1 MGPGLMVFLRPPAV
15 TTQIKGI
22 PKNQTILRL
31 GVGLAFQYGC
41 LGVRFI
47 FLFIFFFLRG
57 CFGGVGWIFSSSDE
71 SVMNILYV

>member
-41 LGVRFI
+41 LGGAVYFFI
-47 FLFIFFFLRG
+47 YFFF
-57 CFGGVGWIFSSSDE
+57 CGGVLGEWDGFFRL
-71 SVMNILYV
+71 VMNL

>member
-41 LGVRFI
+41 PGGAGFFWL
-47 FLFIFFFLRG
+47 FFFFFAG
-57 CFGGVGWIFSSSDE
+57 VFWGVGWIFSSSDE